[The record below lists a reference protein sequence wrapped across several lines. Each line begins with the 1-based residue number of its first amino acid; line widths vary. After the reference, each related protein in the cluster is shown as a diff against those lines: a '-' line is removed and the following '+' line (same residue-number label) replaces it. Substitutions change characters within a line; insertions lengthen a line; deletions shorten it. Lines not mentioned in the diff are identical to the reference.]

1 MSVSALIETPALR
14 REGYWRHVRNIA
26 SQVARKVGSAPVLR
40 LWRGC
45 ALLQEGASVEAI
57 RELTALVES
66 NGDDGDN
73 SSDVS
78 LAALVAL
85 QRAHKYVDSE
95 QKKKKH

>member
-1 MSVSALIETPALR
+1 MISNRWRMCVVIGTPALR

-66 NGDDGDN
+66 SEDDGDG
-73 SSDVS
+73 SSDVI

-85 QRAHKYVDSE
+85 QRAHKYENS
-95 QKKKKH
+95 K